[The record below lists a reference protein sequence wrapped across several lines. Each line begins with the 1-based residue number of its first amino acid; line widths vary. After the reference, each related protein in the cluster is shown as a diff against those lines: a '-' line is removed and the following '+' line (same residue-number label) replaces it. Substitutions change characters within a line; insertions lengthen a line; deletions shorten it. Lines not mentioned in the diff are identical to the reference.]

1 MNRDEVET
9 DWQNAKRKKSK
20 ANIHSLWL
28 NKKKFILW
36 QKKTLFLQDKVEAN
50 PGQTKDAY

>member
-36 QKKTLFLQDKVEAN
+36 QKKTIFLQDKVEAN